1 MRLINIDNSKLCDWF
16 LPKNLIPDIEK
27 ETFVKFTKTIILT
40 MLACASPA
48 LAQTA
53 PPVPPPEARENAMA
67 YVKAV
72 TTRDLY
78 EISSS
83 EIAVQK
89 SQNVKVR
96 KFASKLI
103 NDHQKSMA
111 MTMKVAVKSGLNPS
125 PPMLDAGFKASVNE
139 LQNASALNLDGLYLG
154 QQISAHR
161 AAFGLSSY
169 YANAGDEPT
178 LQRSAKKR
186 SGTINRHLS
195 TANKLLKDIS
205 DK

>member
-1 MRLINIDNSKLCDWF
+1 MTGFTKDF
-16 LPKNLIPDIEK
+16 TPDIEK
-27 ETFVKFTKTIILT
+27 ETFVKGAKTFILT
-40 MLACASPA
+40 MLVCTSSA

-53 PPVPPPEARENAMA
+53 PPAPPPEARENAMA

-72 TTRDLY
+72 TTSDLY

-83 EIAVQK
+83 EIALQK
-89 SQNVKVR
+89 SQDATVR

-103 NDHQKSMA
+103 KDHQKSMA
-111 MTMKVAVKSGLNPS
+111 MTMEFAVKSGLNPS
-125 PPMLDAGFKASVNE
+125 PPMLDARFKASVDE
-139 LQNASALNLDGLYLG
+139 LQNASALNLDSLYLG

-186 SGTINRHLS
+186 SQTINRHLS
-195 TANKLLKDIS
+195 AANKLLKEIS